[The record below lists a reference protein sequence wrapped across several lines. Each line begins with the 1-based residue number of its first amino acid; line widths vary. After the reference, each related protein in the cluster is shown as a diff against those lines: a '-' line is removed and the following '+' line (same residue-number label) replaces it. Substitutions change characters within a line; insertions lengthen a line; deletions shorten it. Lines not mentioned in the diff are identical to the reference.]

1 MDLKKKLILLSD
13 KLDRAGLT
21 KEADLIDLTIK
32 LATESEFV
40 KLLESTFVDEQ
51 TDGAAKENKAK

>member
-21 KEADLIDLTIK
+21 SEANLIDLTLKIAMGSDF
-32 LATESEFV
+32 ATI
-40 KLLESTFVDEQ
+40 LEETFVDENDDQ
-51 TDGAAKENKAK
+51 VEDKATNS